1 MMKKLLF
8 IFLSIF
14 LTASYVNAQDLT
26 LSWDGKPIGD
36 TLVVIGD
43 ANAAEIVSHAIV
55 TNNTAKEMNVKVSRQ
70 QIFLVEGALSQ
81 FCWGLCYDPA
91 TNVSPQY
98 YLLQGGESSP
108 EAQFSGHYLP
118 QSNIGTSIVQYNF
131 YNMDNIGQS
140 VSMIV
145 KYVATPS
152 SIAEEAMADGTISDI
167 YPNPASNFATLDY
180 QLTNKVNSAEVKIFN
195 LMGAEVKNALL
206 ENNGNKLRMDISE
219 LKNGIYFYSILI
231 NNDIYQTKKLVIQ
244 R

>member
-8 IFLSIF
+8 IFTAIF
-14 LTASYVNAQDLT
+14 LTAAVAHAQDLT
-26 LSWDGKPIGD
+26 LSWNGHPIGD
-36 TLVVIGD
+36 TLVVFGD

-145 KYVATPS
+145 KYIATPAG
-152 SIAEEAMADGTISDI
+152 IAEEAMANGTISDI
-167 YPNPASNFATLDY
+167 YPNPASSFVTLDY
-180 QLTNKVNSAEVKIFN
+180 QFTSKVNSAEVKIYN
-195 LMGAEVKNALL
+195 LLGSEVKSTSL
-206 ENNGNKLRMDISE
+206 ENNGNKIRLDISD

-231 NNDIYQTKKLVIQ
+231 NNDVYQSKKLIVQ